1 MNYIK
6 NSLDKTWPYAA
17 FITLWWVVYYFYNN
31 AMVFPSPWEVGYQ
44 LSNMV
49 FDDRYRVAV
58 GNTMANLSMS
68 LATALIIN
76 LVTVVWAMASDTGKS
91 MVNAYLSMFS
101 PTPMAAL
108 LPIFLVLFGV
118 SKTSLMC
125 LIIYSIVTTTLGNML
140 PLFEGVVQQWKPQV
154 QNLHW
159 STAKA
164 FKLVYLPAVVPQLLG
179 IVQTSWAQA
188 WRSCLAV
195 EMIFGSI
202 GSEIGITYLMNEQR
216 SLIHT
221 ANIWALT
228 MTIMIIGLVVHA
240 GFDAV
245 KSSIKWRPV
254 Q

>member
-1 MNYIK
+1 
-6 NSLDKTWPYAA
+6 
-17 FITLWWVVYYFYNN
+17 
-31 AMVFPSPWEVGYQ
+31 MVFPSPWEVVYQ

-49 FDDRYRVAV
+49 FEDRYQTAV
-58 GNTMANLSMS
+58 INTMTNLSLSLTIALGANL
-68 LATALIIN
+68 LL
-76 LVTVVWAMASDTGKS
+76 VVWAMTSQSGKS

-101 PTPMAAL
+101 PTPMTAL

-159 STAKA
+159 STFKS
-164 FKLVYLPAVVPQLLG
+164 FKLVYLPAVIPQLLG
-179 IVQTSWAQA
+179 IIQTSWAQA

-195 EMIFGSI
+195 EMMFGSI

-216 SLIHT
+216 SFIHT

-228 MTIMIIGLVVHA
+228 MTIMIIGVVVHT
-240 GFDAV
+240 GFDTV
-245 KSSIKWRPV
+245 KSRIKWKPV